1 MKELLSRL
9 TAAFGPAGREE
20 EMRALLQQE
29 LAQLGYPNAVVDD
42 LGNVILSRGN
52 VTNGK
57 KILVAAHMDQ
67 IGFMV
72 TYIEDNGF
80 IRFTPIGGIPAK
92 SLPGKRLRLKG
103 GATGV
108 VGQERFKEKKEL
120 DFSMLYLDLG
130 AKNREEAEQQVQL
143 GDTAVFE
150 APLVMEGNRF
160 IAGALDDRA
169 GCAVLLE
176 TLRLLP
182 SKLPHEVCFVFTVQ
196 EEVGL
201 RGAQAVAYRVNPQFG
216 LAVDV
221 TRTGDTPEP
230 QFKTPV
236 SLGKGPA
243 IKIRDT
249 SVICHPRVTALM
261 RRVAEEKHI
270 PHQLEVLEQGGTD
283 AGAIHLSREGVPTG
297 ALSIPC
303 RYIHTPGEMVDSADM
318 ENAVSL
324 LLALLQT
331 EWE

>member
-1 MKELLSRL
+1 MKELLNRL

-20 EMRALLQQE
+20 KVRTLLQQE
-29 LAQLGYPNAVVDD
+29 LEQMGSSDAVVDD
-42 LGNVILSRGN
+42 LGNLIVSRGK
-52 VTNGK
+52 GIDQ

-72 TYIEDNGF
+72 TFIEENGF
-80 IRFTPIGGIPAK
+80 LRITPVGGIQAK
-92 SLPGKRLRLKG
+92 SLPGMRLRFSG
-103 GATGV
+103 GIAGV
-108 VGQERFKEKKEL
+108 IGQEKLKEEKQL
-120 DFSMLYLDLG
+120 NFSRLYVDIG
-130 AKNREEAEQQVQL
+130 VSNRDEAERQVQI
-143 GDTAVFE
+143 GDTAVFD
-150 APLVMEGNRF
+150 APLMTEGNRY
-160 IAGALDDRA
+160 IAGAMDNRA

-176 TLRLLP
+176 TLRRLP
-182 SKLPHEVCFVFTVQ
+182 PDLPQSVYFAFTVQ

-201 RGAQAVAYRVNPQFG
+201 RGAQAVSYRINPNFG

-243 IKIRDT
+243 IKIRDS

-261 RRVAEEKHI
+261 RQVAQQKSI
-270 PHQLEVLEQGGTD
+270 PHQIEVLEQGGTD
-283 AGAIHLSREGVPTG
+283 AGAIHLSRAGVPTG

-303 RYIHTPGEMVDSADM
+303 RYIHTPGEMVDGADL
-318 ENAVSL
+318 ENGVSL

-331 EWE
+331 EWKW